1 MEIPQRR
8 FLMPR
13 KSTEADPAVF
23 EVAGAAFMPQIE
35 LAAFLGVSQATVSR
49 MMAKPEYRIAYDRGM
64 AAKKLALRQKQIERA
79 LDGSDTALIWVGKN
93 ILGQADKAET
103 KIDQT
108 TKTVTKYEAVWG
120 KEEEAC

>member
-1 MEIPQRR
+1 M
-8 FLMPR
+8 
-13 KSTEADPAVF
+13 F
-23 EVAGAAFMPQIE
+23 EVAGAAFMPQVE
-35 LAAFLGVSQATVSR
+35 LASFLGVSQPTISR
-49 MMAKPEYRIAYDRGM
+49 MMAKPEYRIAYERGQSQT
-64 AAKKLALRQKQIERA
+64 KLALRQKQIEKA
-79 LDGSDTALIWVGKN
+79 LGGDVTSLIWVGKN

>member
-49 MMAKPEYRIAYDRGM
+49 MMAKPEYRIPYERGM